1 MRKYRRFR
9 SRNPSTHRRI
19 IPIHAHDPN
28 MVWLLS
34 DTPDLAPWT
43 DGVPAHKA
51 LEVMLE
57 ADGSIRSA
65 YIPAR

>member
-1 MRKYRRFR
+1 
-9 SRNPSTHRRI
+9 
-19 IPIHAHDPN
+19 